1 MGPALRVAFVTG
13 ATPDK
18 WARAWRGFN
27 RGPLDLV
34 PVSQSDQERV
44 VREGTVDM
52 AIVRLPVDGS
62 DMHCVRLY
70 EEHVVA
76 VAARDHFLAAAD
88 GNVTTADLAGEQL
101 VRPHVSGWAPDAEQM
116 PWPPMSEQEAVATVA
131 AGTGVALMP
140 MSVARLYQR
149 KDVVQRT
156 VSDLSPT
163 EVGLIWLVTRD
174 DEVTQ
179 TFVGVTRGR
188 TANSSR

>member
-1 MGPALRVAFVTG
+1 
-13 ATPDK
+13 
-18 WARAWRGFN
+18 
-27 RGPLDLV
+27 
-34 PVSQSDQERV
+34 
-44 VREGTVDM
+44 
-52 AIVRLPVDGS
+52 
-62 DMHCVRLY
+62 
-70 EEHVVA
+70 
-76 VAARDHFLAAAD
+76 
-88 GNVTTADLAGEQL
+88 
-101 VRPHVSGWAPDAEQM
+101 M